1 MSKHILKTAFSDF
14 KEWYIIGRHKPKT
27 GYIYGYVA
35 CTGQPFGSGKTLS
48 CIVALSQICDKYNS
62 KHFGKYTIHI
72 NILSNIPLNFSNC
85 SEFKEIT
92 SIDDISAFLDE
103 KKSKM
108 SVEPYALEYTY
119 ILLDEIGSEFNSR
132 SFMKN
137 FSSDFL
143 TKLVT
148 VRHYNCSIFWT
159 AQNFDMP
166 DVIFRRLTTKVFV
179 CKHKWRFYTN
189 LEYSPSDFENY
200 SDVLKLRPF
209 SKFRFFASAYYFD
222 MYDSFASFQNIKDKS
237 LREDYKALSY
247 APAQPSFS
255 FSSDRVKKRDKK
267 KLVVRL

>member
-1 MSKHILKTAFSDF
+1 MKNHFLKTALFDLKQWFS
-14 KEWYIIGRHKPKT
+14 IGRFKPKT

-35 CTGQPFGSGKTLS
+35 CSGQPFGSGKTLS
-48 CIVALSQICDKYNS
+48 CIVRLSQICDRYNNL
-62 KHFGKYTIHI
+62 HFGKYTIHI

-85 SEFKEIT
+85 SEFKEII
-92 SIDDISAFLDE
+92 SIDEISQFLED
-103 KKSKM
+103 KKNKM
-108 SVEPYALEYTY
+108 LSEPFILEYTY

-166 DVIFRRLTTKVFV
+166 DVIFRRLTTKVFI
-179 CKHKWRFYTN
+179 CKHNWRFYKN
-189 LEYSPSDFENY
+189 LEYLPSDFENY

-209 SKFRFFASAYYFD
+209 SKYRFFASPDYFD
-222 MYDSFASFQNIKDKS
+222 MYDSFASFQNIKYKS
-237 LREDYKALSY
+237 EIEDYRPLCY
-247 APAQPSFS
+247 TPVQPSFS
-255 FSSDRVKKRDKK
+255 FSSERVKKRDKK
-267 KLVVRL
+267 KLVVRS